1 MKIKKILQYLIRIDQ
16 LKNIIDYS
24 LKYIDNDI
32 CVNSI
37 RNGEDVL
44 YYECDYDN
52 LRRLLIES
60 INNLRLQDKTNIGII
75 VLNQSM
81 IDKVYNMIRS
91 NFYIK
96 VINNEDHVY
105 SDNGI
110 FLMTVYLSKGLEF
123 DSVLVIDSGFED
135 NILYIML
142 TRAMHKAIHIKIKM

>member
-1 MKIKKILQYLIRIDQ
+1 
-16 LKNIIDYS
+16 
-24 LKYIDNDI
+24 
-32 CVNSI
+32 
-37 RNGEDVL
+37 
-44 YYECDYDN
+44 
-52 LRRLLIES
+52 
-60 INNLRLQDKTNIGII
+60 
-75 VLNQSM
+75 
-81 IDKVYNMIRS
+81 MIRS

-142 TRAMHKAIHIKIKM
+142 TRAMHKAIHIKIKNVIP